1 MPLKELKRATIR
13 EEFVA
18 IAGNYVKALILDRLL
33 YYDYEFCDWAT
44 HSAEYLIDSTMLDV
58 PKEHM
63 EQAIRELAAAG
74 LAECWEDTNC
84 LHGTMLYCKIN
95 ISTVVN
101 ALNEKGYA
109 LEGYRQARDNEY
121 GVCF

>member
-1 MPLKELKRATIR
+1 MMLMELKRATIR

-33 YYDYEFCDWAT
+33 DYDYELSDWVT
-44 HSAEYLIDSTMLDV
+44 HSAGHLINYTMLDV

-74 LAECWEDTNC
+74 LVECWEDTNC
-84 LHGTMLYCKIN
+84 LRGTILCCQIN
-95 ISTVVN
+95 ISNVAD
-101 ALNEKGYA
+101 ALDEKGYA
-109 LEGYRQARDNEY
+109 LEGYRQAGENEY
-121 GVCF
+121 GI

>member
-1 MPLKELKRATIR
+1 MPLRELKRATIR

-33 YYDYEFCDWAT
+33 DYDYELRDWVT
-44 HSAEYLIDSTMLDV
+44 CSAEYLINLTMLDT
-58 PKEHM
+58 PKGHM

-84 LHGTMLYCKIN
+84 LRGKILY
-95 ISTVVN
+95 
-101 ALNEKGYA
+101 
-109 LEGYRQARDNEY
+109 AR
-121 GVCF
+121 